1 VTRDAATRNDFGTV
15 RGAAAGNGNGIK
27 AFGGTF
33 SLVVNP

>member
-1 VTRDAATRNDFGTV
+1 MPLAN
-15 RGAAAGNGNGIK
+15 GAGAPAGNGNGIK

>member
-1 VTRDAATRNDFGTV
+1 MLGPNGMPAAL
-15 RGAAAGNGNGIK
+15 GNGNGIK